1 MWPSQSLSES
11 SHSHRHLHVELGP
24 GVGRSRCIVA
34 SIVNLIWDVIRLVT
48 LGSLVG
54 TFRDR
59 ANQWNLRRY
68 VTNLTDNQRGYS
80 ADDRTRIKDAL
91 GISGAGFGFR
101 LRFVAYRGYVT
112 SSQRSGESRIPDLV
126 AWHNDPNEA
135 TRVDLK
141 ILAGFES
148 TSFWQRGRPEIG
160 GSVSASDLDA
170 YLADVAAGEIHVRHQ
185 WNPRVQAYT
194 DPKYGPYTAALVDEA
209 WQVIETCTPGPRRAV
224 GIPDA
229 SRPSLHAN
237 HALASSLEPRSVR
250 CSPRRR
256 PAV

>member
-1 MWPSQSLSES
+1 
-11 SHSHRHLHVELGP
+11 VELGP

-185 WNPRVQAYT
+185 WNPRVQTYT

-209 WQVIETCTPGPRRAV
+209 WQVIETCMRDHDAPWAFLTLRGHHYTP
-224 GIPDA
+224 
-229 SRPSLHAN
+229 ST
-237 HALASSLEPRSVR
+237 RSHHWNRVR
-250 CSPRRR
+250 CAAHLGDVT
-256 PAV
+256 AV